1 MTPLEYGNLIRSGLK
16 MTSVTLTG
24 DEIVNRTN
32 EVLPIVEEK
41 INDRDNLGRN
51 ILGVIGYADF
61 EDGERE
67 YPFPPDLLNK
77 IIGVEVKLSATED
90 WIPLESFDLNNY
102 NRTTDE
108 ATIISQFKAKPQ
120 YDIYRESLWIYSDT
134 ITNVAEGNQGLKL
147 WYLGEFKRLA
157 NVTEA
162 SVHMETAPTGEAD
175 EQNFKRGIPKSIQY
189 WLVRYIRK
197 EIKEENEIALTEYET
212 NIWSH
217 LDEIISKLNPIDTKQ
232 TVEFNTPDLS
242 RVGRYGFDL

>member
-41 INDRDNLGRN
+41 INDKDNLGRN

-61 EDGERE
+61 QEGIRE
-67 YPFPPDLLNK
+67 YPFPSDLLNK
-77 IIGVEVKLSATED
+77 IIGVEVKLSPTDD
-90 WIPLESFDLNNY
+90 WMPLESFDLSNY
-102 NRTTDE
+102 TRTTDE
-108 ATIISQFKAKPQ
+108 STIVSQFKSKPQ

-134 ITNVAEGNQGLKL
+134 ITNTAEGNKGLKL
-147 WYLGEFKRLA
+147 WYLGEFKRLI

-162 SVHMETAPTGEAD
+162 SVHLETAPTGEAD

-212 NIWSH
+212 NIWNH
-217 LDEIISKLNPIDTKQ
+217 LDDIISKLNPIDTKQ
-232 TVEFNTPDLS
+232 VVEYKTPSFADYS
-242 RVGRYGFDL
+242 NHGFDL